1 MTNDGILFC
10 KFFLG
15 FSFFYHILFKL
26 IWQNQYLIRKKKKKY
41 FFISNCKVA
50 SALSFTFQNNLSF
63 ENSFWS
69 TKSFWTWQMA
79 RINVT
84 CRKHIGKR
92 WQLLF
97 IIQLKLLVF
106 RKISR
111 LSKYKTYQFLGCLQT
126 CLVSHLYQSKFDCQ

>member
-1 MTNDGILFC
+1 MTSDGILFC
-10 KFFLG
+10 KLFLG

-26 IWQNQYLIRKKKKKY
+26 IWQNQYLIWKKKKKY

-106 RKISR
+106 AIFQG
-111 LSKYKTYQFLGCLQT
+111 YQNTKLT
-126 CLVSHLYQSKFDCQ
+126 HLYQSKLDCQWCWVTIWS